1 MLLWISLEE
10 RGHCCVF
17 AVVCD
22 AVHCA
27 LAVWISWSFYSG
39 FCAFLLA
46 GMCISRL
53 CTQTKWQCVLISIL
67 RDKALQLVLS
77 FASYH
82 FAHWGLYAV
91 GYLLWWQVL
100 LQAALLDE
108 PRFHSTAGK
117 TWHKPHTSIFGQ
129 QYYVKPFSGVRAAHL
144 GFKGPKNRVHF
155 TDWLL
160 KDLNVFS
167 PVYMVCF
174 YCGCCLFLSALWV
187 YGTLQ

>member
-1 MLLWISLEE
+1 MDLIGGERALLCL
-10 RGHCCVF
+10 CCGLW
-17 AVVCD
+17 C
-22 AVHCA
+22 CA
-27 LAVWISWSFYSG
+27 LRSCSLDFMK
-39 FCAFLLA
+39 LLQWVL
-46 GMCISRL
+46 CIPFGRNVHL
-53 CTQTKWQCVLISIL
+53 EALHTKWQCVLISLL
-67 RDKALQLVLS
+67 RDKALRLVLS

-108 PRFHSTAGK
+108 PRFHSTAVK

-160 KDLNVFS
+160 KDLNVFF